1 MLMKLVPSAVAA
13 ADVPLPATQSS
24 PYQTR
29 TATVL
34 GANHQEL
41 VTAVHLALGKDWF
54 VGRDELVS
62 VGRVKPMRVQP
73 SEAGV
78 WT

>member
-1 MLMKLVPSAVAA
+1 M
-13 ADVPLPATQSS
+13 
-24 PYQTR
+24 
-29 TATVL
+29 
-34 GANHQEL
+34 
-41 VTAVHLALGKDWF
+41 VTAVHLGLGKDWF

-62 VGRVKPMRVQP
+62 VGWVKPMRAQL